1 MLELKIFNDHADV
14 NSLTIAE
21 CVEGDVTSML
31 VDDLRALCKQGSYAC
46 LAAPQ
51 IGINKRF
58 FILENQIYQN
68 PYIES
73 LSEKSAKI
81 FEVCENFPDKR
92 IESVRYSW
100 VEISYLENGQN
111 VTKRFKDEEAQYAQ
125 FCMDWLENS
134 MGKVV
139 QTLKQPTVVNEV
151 EIGRNDPCKCGSG
164 KKYKKCCG

>member
-1 MLELKIFNDHADV
+1 MLEMKIYNDQTVVNNLSIAD
-14 NSLTIAE
+14 
-21 CVEGDVTSML
+21 CQDGDVTTK
-31 VDDLRALCKQGSYAC
+31 VVEDLKAFCKAGSYAC
-46 LAAPQ
+46 IAAPQ
-51 IGINKRF
+51 IGVNKRF
-58 FILENQIYQN
+58 FILENQIYIN
-68 PYIES
+68 PYIEE
-73 LSEKSAKI
+73 LSEKSAKV
-81 FEVCENFPDKR
+81 FEVCENFPEKR

-139 QTLKQPTVVNEV
+139 QTLKQPTVKNDM